1 MVRACRTGRASAPR
15 WVHNRNVAGG
25 TQSGF
30 VPRLSIEAVC
40 TRRGRQAVV
49 AGCVALVLGDD
60 SDADLIVALGGGH
73 ARSVLDGGP
82 RPDQV
87 YWFRVWAMRGL
98 LWAWDDSALGAVLA
112 GLADPAWRVRE
123 MSAKVI
129 ARHGLGDAFGAVAE
143 LRDDPVPRV
152 RAAATRAVAVLTAA
166 GA

>member
-1 MVRACRTGRASAPR
+1 MTSGR
-15 WVHNRNVAGG
+15 HG
-25 TQSGF
+25 GF
-30 VPRLSIEAVC
+30 VPRLSIEAAC
-40 TRRGRQAVV
+40 ARRGRDAVV

-82 RPDQV
+82 RTDQR

-98 LWAWDDSALGAVLA
+98 LWVWDDSALDAVFA

-129 ARHGLGDAFGAVAE
+129 ARHCLGDVLAAVAE